1 MGFTEEAFLFVF
13 LPISL
18 LITLATNRI
27 EKMWVRN
34 AVCVILSLAFYAW
47 ASLDTL
53 ALMCIVVICV
63 YFMGRIA
70 AVFRDVDE
78 KTGRHWVRFLA
89 LVCVVFLAYCKYV
102 PAVIEALSQ
111 VTGAAISFRA
121 VAATIG
127 VSFTTFEAVSY
138 LVDIYRGDATPGSL
152 LDSACFLLLFPK
164 LVSGPIVLW
173 KDFQPQLKE
182 RSAGADQVAA
192 GIDRIIVGYAKKAII
207 ADTLGAQIS
216 LIASASG
223 MDAPTMWLKA
233 LLYFF
238 QIYYDFSGYSD
249 IAIGICKVM
258 GFRLK
263 ENFCFPYTSTSVT
276 EFWRKWH
283 ISLGTWFREYVY
295 IPWGGNRTGN
305 VYLHLIG
312 VFLLTGIWHGA
323 SWTFVLWGVAHGVAV
338 VFERY
343 LRNKSWYTKIPA
355 LVKWALTV
363 AFVYFAWIL
372 FMSEDIASALNCY
385 RLMFAGAGDQL
396 LNFTWRYYLTRKI
409 VIMLGIA
416 GIGAVAG
423 AVRLPEKVRMW
434 GSTGWRTGVYRVL
447 LLVLLVIDMM
457 FVVNSTYSPFI
468 YFQF

>member
-1 MGFTEEAFLFVF
+1 
-13 LPISL
+13 
-18 LITLATNRI
+18 
-27 EKMWVRN
+27 
-34 AVCVILSLAFYAW
+34 
-47 ASLDTL
+47 
-53 ALMCIVVICV
+53 MCIVVICV

-207 ADTLGAQIS
+207 ADTLGTQIS

-295 IPWGGNRTGN
+295 IPWGATEQGM
-305 VYLHLIG
+305 YISICLAC
-312 VFLLTGIWHGA
+312 F
-323 SWTFVLWGVAHGVAV
+323 
-338 VFERY
+338 
-343 LRNKSWYTKIPA
+343 
-355 LVKWALTV
+355 
-363 AFVYFAWIL
+363 
-372 FMSEDIASALNCY
+372 C
-385 RLMFAGAGDQL
+385 
-396 LNFTWRYYLTRKI
+396 
-409 VIMLGIA
+409 
-416 GIGAVAG
+416 
-423 AVRLPEKVRMW
+423 
-434 GSTGWRTGVYRVL
+434 
-447 LLVLLVIDMM
+447 
-457 FVVNSTYSPFI
+457 
-468 YFQF
+468 